1 MNLNITQSILLLD
14 IYGDKFQEKRHP
26 KLDEDMKVLRMREL
40 VIDHKTLTEKGYE
53 VCKKM
58 LLSTEEE
65 F

>member
-26 KLDEDMKVLRMREL
+26 KLDEDMKVLRMRGL
-40 VIDHKTLTEKGYE
+40 IINHKILTDKGYE